1 MLRPQNRW
9 HLHGAL
15 FERVGLTA
23 VMKNLPRRRALA
35 LGALFAAPAIVP
47 FRADAETTLPDAQLR
62 ILVGFAAGGGGE
74 LMARVI
80 APRLESRTGR
90 RVGIQ
95 NRPSGADRPA
105 GDLLRK
111 GLTGGTVVA
120 FMPSTTLAATL
131 AGEVFPFD
139 SRSELV
145 PLTVAGTFQVVLAV
159 SAATGASTFADYVA
173 WAKDGPPERRRLGV
187 SATDAYLGLYGRML
201 GRAIGVD
208 FKDVP
213 HEGAAPLASALKAGE
228 IPAGLGSIT
237 TLLQHNRDRR
247 LRFLMTSGRQRVSQL
262 RDVPTV
268 GELGHPD
275 LELDEWYGFF
285 AASITPAAVATEWNR
300 QLRAVLA
307 ETEIVAALAQ
317 LGLDVESS
325 TQQQAAARFAAHLAA
340 WKARKDSFGA
350 EPVRP

>member
-1 MLRPQNRW
+1 
-9 HLHGAL
+9 
-15 FERVGLTA
+15 
-23 VMKNLPRRRALA
+23 MKSLSRRRALA
-35 LGALFAAPAIVP
+35 LGSLFAGPAIVP
-47 FRADAETTLPDAQLR
+47 YRADAETTLPDAALR
-62 ILVGFAAGGGGE
+62 ILVGFTAGGGGE

-80 APRLESRTGR
+80 APRLEARTGR
-90 RVGIQ
+90 RVEIQ
-95 NRPSGADRPA
+95 NRPSGADQPA

-111 GLTGGTVVA
+111 ALASGTIVA

-131 AGEVFPFD
+131 AGDIFPFD
-139 SRSELV
+139 SQSELV

-159 SAATGASTFADYVA
+159 SAAAGASTFADYVA

-208 FKDVP
+208 LKAVP
-213 HEGAAPLASALKAGE
+213 YQGAAPLASALKAGE
-228 IPAGLGSIT
+228 IPAGLGSVT
-237 TLLQHNRDRR
+237 TLLQHNLDRR
-247 LRFLMTSGRQRVSQL
+247 LRFLMASGRKRVSL
-262 RDVPTV
+262 SRDVPIA

-285 AASITPAAVATEWNR
+285 AASITPAAIVTEWNR

-307 ETEIVAALAQ
+307 EQEIVAALAQ

-340 WKARKDSFGA
+340 WKARKESFGA
-350 EPVRP
+350 EPVGP